1 MIRIWSDDKKAGL
14 LERRNLRGSTFA
26 YDHAAEPERAVSM
39 TMPVRLESWNDDHHL
54 LPVFEMNLPEGYL
67 RERLRQQ
74 FAKALGHFDDFDLLG
89 VSGRTQMGRLRYTGA
104 DESLTEDVPFQSV
117 DEILKSRRDG
127 TLFDDLLEKFTLYSG
142 ISGVQPKVLVRDN
155 MSETGA
161 RLSQSFRGATHI
173 VKLWDPREYPEL
185 AANEYFCLRAA
196 ENAGLSVPK
205 FQLSE
210 GGEALVLDRFD
221 LQPDGSYL
229 GMEDFAVLN
238 GRGTA
243 DKYRGSYET
252 AIISR
257 AKDYL
262 GETQFRSQGPAL
274 FKLLALNA
282 ILRNGDAHLKNFAL
296 TYPSVEATPSL
307 APVYDV
313 VTTSAYLPRDQMA
326 LTIDGSTKWPDREKL
341 ITLGRRLGLSPAAA
355 GEMIDQVAEAVDRTR
370 SEVRSYMKDRP
381 SFQEIGDRMLS
392 AWEEGLQHSA
402 GHVPTL
408 IDPGPPQTSL
418 SAPDQ
423 SKSETFRLP
432 ETGDQAQLKDL
443 KVKMA
448 RRDSD
453 DLLSIVENNRQRI
466 SSIKDQGEGI
476 TSSTRIER
484 RELEAGLSLLRQTLG
499 ARGIETGRKKEQR
512 ENSPS
517 RTRGRGRRR

>member
-1 MIRIWSDDKKAGL
+1 MIRIWSDDKIAGL

-26 YDHAAEPERAVSM
+26 YDHAADPDRAVSI
-39 TMPVRLESWNDDHHL
+39 TMPVRLASWNDDHHL

-104 DESLTEDVPFQSV
+104 DENLTEDVPFQSV

-127 TLFDDLLEKFTLYSG
+127 TLFDDLLEKFTLHSG

-155 MSETGA
+155 MSDIGA

-196 ENAGLSVPK
+196 QNAGLPVPK

-252 AIISR
+252 AIIGR
-257 AKDYL
+257 AKDFL
-262 GETQFRSQGPAL
+262 GETQFRNQGPEL
-274 FKLLALNA
+274 FKLMALNA

-296 TYPSVEATPSL
+296 TYPSIEATPSL

-341 ITLGRRLGLSPAAA
+341 FTLGRRLGLSPTGA
-355 GEMIDQVAEAVDRTR
+355 GELIDQVAEAVDRTR
-370 SEVRSYMKDRP
+370 GEIRTYMKDRP
-381 SFQEIGDRMLS
+381 EFGEIGDRMLM
-392 AWEEGLQHSA
+392 AWEDGLTHSA
-402 GHVPTL
+402 ALSPTRF
-408 IDPGPPQTSL
+408 DASSPETSQ
-418 SAPDQ
+418 AN
-423 SKSETFRLP
+423 EVTRLP
-432 ETGDQAQLKDL
+432 DHGDQKQHFKLEADL
-443 KVKMA
+443 SK
-448 RRDSD
+448 RDST
-453 DLLSIVENNRQRI
+453 DLLDLAKANRNEI
-466 SSIKDQGEGI
+466 DHIKAEGSGIPSSRQ
-476 TSSTRIER
+476 IER
-484 RELEAGLSLLRQTLG
+484 LELEAGLRLINKVLKQQGIDIKSPADSPLHESTI
-499 ARGIETGRKKEQR
+499 ARRKGPR
-512 ENSPS
+512 L
-517 RTRGRGRRR
+517 